1 LYSTPGFCSEKIY
14 LYWTKKL
21 IPVEHPRAMDEDE
34 DIEVV
39 WIDVRRAQAMV
50 NDGTI
55 QDAKTIIAIQF
66 ANLYLL

>member
-1 LYSTPGFCSEKIY
+1 
-14 LYWTKKL
+14 
-21 IPVEHPRAMDEDE
+21 MDEDE